1 MEKTKNIV
9 INITFG
15 FFMFYMIYLNN
26 IGGLKTK
33 LDFFLS
39 LMAIMISI
47 LLLVSKNII
56 ILDFVHFL
64 YTFVYLFTVSFISK
78 NIYLLGLNILMLL
91 VIIFTRYYFSNC
103 ILNEKQN
110 NTGFFTDLNDVISKY
125 IVFWDWHYLYPL
137 LLLVSTGR
145 FIKLKWY

>member
-64 YTFVYLFTVSFISK
+64 
-78 NIYLLGLNILMLL
+78 
-91 VIIFTRYYFSNC
+91 
-103 ILNEKQN
+103 
-110 NTGFFTDLNDVISKY
+110 
-125 IVFWDWHYLYPL
+125 
-137 LLLVSTGR
+137 
-145 FIKLKWY
+145 

>member
-1 MEKTKNIV
+1 
-9 INITFG
+9 
-15 FFMFYMIYLNN
+15 MIYLNN

-64 YTFVYLFTVSFISK
+64 YAFVYLFTVSFISK
-78 NIYLLGLNILMLL
+78 NIYLLRLNILMLL

-103 ILNEKQN
+103 ILNQKQN

-137 LLLVSTGR
+137 LLLVSIGR
-145 FIKLKWY
+145 FIKLKWYTV